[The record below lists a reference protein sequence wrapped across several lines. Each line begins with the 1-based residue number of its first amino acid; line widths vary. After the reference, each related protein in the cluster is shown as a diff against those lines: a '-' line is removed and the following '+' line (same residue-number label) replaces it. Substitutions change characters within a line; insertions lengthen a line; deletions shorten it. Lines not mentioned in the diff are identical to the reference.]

1 MCIICI
7 MYIFL
12 RLRRRINKGGFLEND
27 LVYKNEVFDKD
38 IELLDSN

>member
-1 MCIICI
+1 MCILCI

-27 LVYKNEVFDKD
+27 LYKNEVFDKD
-38 IELLDSN
+38 IELLDNN

>member
-1 MCIICI
+1 